1 MCKWCDRKALLS
13 EKYPS
18 NADNIYHD
26 SYMRIMSYNR
36 NVPEIIISF
45 GQGFHIYFDINYC
58 PICGK
63 RLLTDR
69 AKRDRKRHIK
79 YGFSDL
85 FGRIGISKDR
95 KLR

>member
-1 MCKWCDRKALLS
+1 MCKWCDRKRLLP

-18 NADNIYHD
+18 HADNIYHD

-45 GQGFHIYFDINYC
+45 GQGFHIYIDINYC

-85 FGRIGISKDR
+85 FGRIGICKDR